1 MAGRHAGTPRND
13 TVKPFDLLSNA
24 VRAKEIATVL
34 VRHGFAEFVQH
45 MSPPAGFLQ
54 RIVPKPSVRRT
65 TWERIRMATE
75 ELGPTFVKSGQ
86 LLSMRPDLIP
96 EPLVLELRKLQDDVK
111 PVPFSEIR
119 EVLHAELGTDYAN
132 DFAEFDETPIA
143 SASLAQ
149 VYRARL
155 RADGRLVAVKVQR
168 PNLAKVVD
176 ADLEL
181 IAFFAHQAHGRMP
194 ALKPYDLPS
203 VVEAIKEAINSEL
216 DFENEARNLR
226 IFKATNAF
234 PDKVFA
240 PEIIDEFST
249 ERVVVQTFIEGERID
264 DANLGD
270 ERRKALAQ
278 DGARSLFHQVM
289 VQGFFHAD
297 PHPGNLLVTADGRL
311 CLLDWGMVGQLTRRM
326 RYFLAD
332 LFEAAAASDVE
343 RLVAIAGSMASPG
356 ARPNYREME
365 KAVMSA
371 LRENFNPAIGEQ
383 QMGRIILKL
392 LNIFS
397 RNGISVIRDYALM
410 AKAVLSIEE
419 AGRKLD
425 PAFDLRAV
433 ATPIVKQIH
442 GERYSPTA
450 VLRQVRSWF
459 TFGASRF
466 GDLPSDLNRI
476 ARRIAQ
482 DDLTIN
488 FQHKGLEDLD
498 DAINSASSR
507 ITIAV
512 IIASLIIGSSLIIT
526 THIAPLIFGYS
537 ALGITGYLMSALLG
551 LWVVWDIMRHGRHR

>member
-1 MAGRHAGTPRND
+1 MNA
-13 TVKPFDLLSNA
+13 FDFLTNA
-24 VRAKEIATVL
+24 VRAKEIVAVM
-34 VRHGFAEFVQH
+34 VRHGFADLVQH
-45 MSPPAGFLQ
+45 MNPPAGFLQ
-54 RIVPKPSVRRT
+54 RIVPRPRVRRT
-65 TWERIRMATE
+65 TWERIRMIAE

-111 PVPFSEIR
+111 PVPFEKID
-119 EVLHAELGTDYAN
+119 EVLRSELGDEYEA
-132 DFAEFDETPIA
+132 DFSEFDKAAIA
-143 SASLAQ
+143 SASFAQ

-155 RADGRLVAVKVQR
+155 RADGRVVAVKVQR
-168 PNLAKVVD
+168 PGIAKIID
-176 ADLEL
+176 ADFEL
-181 IAFFAHQAHGRMP
+181 IMFFAGQIHERVP
-194 ALKPYDLPS
+194 ALKPFDLPA
-203 VVEAIKEAINSEL
+203 VVAAIREAIESEL

-240 PEIIDEFST
+240 PDIVDEFST

-264 DANLGD
+264 DAVLD
-270 ERRKALAQ
+270 AEQRMALAE
-278 DGARSLFHQVM
+278 GGSRSLFHQVM

-297 PHPGNLLVTADGRL
+297 PHPGNLLVTPDGRL

-332 LFEAAAASDVE
+332 LFEAAAANDSE
-343 RLVAIAGSMASPG
+343 RLVSIAGSMASPG

-365 KAVMSA
+365 KEVMTA

-397 RNGISVIRDYALM
+397 RNGISVTRDYSLM

-419 AGRKLD
+419 AGRTLD
-425 PAFDLRAV
+425 PDFDLRKV
-433 ATPIVKQIH
+433 AGPVVRQIH
-442 GERYSPTA
+442 HERHSPLA
-450 VLRQVRSWF
+450 VLRHLRSWF
-459 TFGASRF
+459 TFGAGRM
-466 GDLPSDLNRI
+466 GDLPADLTRI
-476 ARRIAQ
+476 ARRIAR

-488 FQHKGLEDLD
+488 FQHKGLENLD
-498 DAINSASSR
+498 DSINSASSR

-526 THIAPLIFGYS
+526 THIPPLIFGYS
-537 ALGITGYLMSALLG
+537 ALGIIGYTLSAVLG
-551 LWVVWDIMRHGRHR
+551 LWVVWDIMRHGRHK